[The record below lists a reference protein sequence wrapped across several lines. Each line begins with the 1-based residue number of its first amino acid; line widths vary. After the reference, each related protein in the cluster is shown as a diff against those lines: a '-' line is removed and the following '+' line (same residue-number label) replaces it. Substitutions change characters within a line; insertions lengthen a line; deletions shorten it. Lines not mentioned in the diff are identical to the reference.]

1 MLCYSSKIYFYIL
14 QQSHNNQ
21 FKEKEKSDMT
31 KQQTAKTTTTETR
44 NFTDLLRQYEKEYN
58 NDKTSVTFSNVLDEL
73 ATAVAYSVIKKCLDP
88 QRKGRKDGQVSNSGC
103 NTQLDEVK
111 RSIYRDKNTLANI
124 DYSCKQAFVTVY
136 NEDGDRQTKTKD
148 SDYRYAYNKLSQQ
161 TLGDGLDLVHV
172 AMVALLDESE
182 KADRTKENFLE
193 NTYNVRRLK
202 KKVWIKSEDSI
213 NGWETVETSPIK
225 EVYKAV
231 RREVANNRSLN
242 IDPSNGYL
250 YLEDLATDEESNE
263 ETTIYR
269 RLNKF
274 SDLAGNVTDFNGAVK
289 FETVD
294 ANSVTDYDTMVEKLE
309 LTARQA
315 KILELRMGGYGYVAI
330 ATYLGVNEKSVR
342 DVLKTVQKKAIE
354 KLNLPEYLVK
364 TLTETKQQTAK
375 NKLTDEDKK
384 TIELLFADG
393 HSMKFIADRF
403 NVSKMTVSRVING
416 RKDR

>member
-1 MLCYSSKIYFYIL
+1 
-14 QQSHNNQ
+14 
-21 FKEKEKSDMT
+21 MT

-58 NDKTSVTFSNVLDEL
+58 NDKTSVAFSNVLDEL

-124 DYSCKQAFVTVY
+124 DYSCKQAFTTAY

-182 KADRTKENFLE
+182 KADRTRENFLE
-193 NTYNVRRLK
+193 NTYEVRRLK
-202 KKVWIKSEDSI
+202 KKVWIKSADSV
-213 NGWETVETSPIK
+213 NGWETVETSPIR

-231 RREVANNRSLN
+231 RREVANSRSLN

-250 YLEDLATDEESNE
+250 YLEDLATDEESSE

-274 SDLAGNVTDFNGAVK
+274 SDLAGNVTDYNGAVT

-294 ANSVTDYDTMVEKLE
+294 SASVDKYENMVDALE

-315 KILELRMGGYGYVAI
+315 KVLELRMGGYGCVAI
-330 ATYLGVNEKSVR
+330 GTYLGVKEESVMNWFNAIQ
-342 DVLKTVQKKAIE
+342 KTAIE
-354 KLNLPEYLVK
+354 KLELPNYLVK
-364 TLTETKQQTAK
+364 ALTETPTTAK
-375 NKLTDEDKK
+375 KKLTDEDKK
-384 TIELLFADG
+384 TIALLFADG

-403 NVSKMTVSRVING
+403 NVGKTTVARIVTG
-416 RKDR
+416 KKYK

>member
-1 MLCYSSKIYFYIL
+1 
-14 QQSHNNQ
+14 
-21 FKEKEKSDMT
+21 MT

-58 NDKTSVTFSNVLDEL
+58 NDKTSVAFSNVLDEL

-161 TLGDGLDLVHV
+161 TLGDGLDIVHV

-202 KKVWIKSEDSI
+202 KKVWIKSDDSI

-354 KLNLPEYLVK
+354 KLNLPGYLVK
-364 TLTETKQQTAK
+364 ALTETKQQTAK

>member
-1 MLCYSSKIYFYIL
+1 
-14 QQSHNNQ
+14 
-21 FKEKEKSDMT
+21 MT

-58 NDKTSVTFSNVLDEL
+58 NDKTSVAFSNVLDEL

-124 DYSCKQAFVTVY
+124 DYSCKQAFTTVY
-136 NEDGDRQTKTKD
+136 SEDGDRQTKTKD

-182 KADRTKENFLE
+182 KADRTRENFLE
-193 NTYNVRRLK
+193 NTYEVRRLK
-202 KKVWIKSEDSI
+202 KKVWIKSADSV
-213 NGWETVETSPIK
+213 NGWETVETSPIR
-225 EVYKAV
+225 EAYKAV
-231 RREVANNRSLN
+231 RREVANSRSLN
-242 IDPSNGYL
+242 IDPSNGHL

-269 RLNKF
+269 RLNKY
-274 SDLAGNVTDFNGAVK
+274 SDLAGNVTDYNGAVT

-294 ANSVTDYDTMVEKLE
+294 SASVDKYENMVDALE

-315 KILELRMGGYGYVAI
+315 KILELRMGGYGCVAI
-330 ATYLGVNEKSVR
+330 GTYLGVKEESVIS
-342 DVLKTVQKKAIE
+342 VLKTIQKKAID
-354 KLNLPEYLVK
+354 KLELPNYLVK
-364 TLTETKQQTAK
+364 ALTETPTTAK
-375 NKLTDEDKK
+375 KKLTDEDKK
-384 TIELLFADG
+384 TIALLYADG

-403 NVSKMTVSRVING
+403 NVGKTTVARIVTG
-416 RKDR
+416 KKYK

>member
-1 MLCYSSKIYFYIL
+1 
-14 QQSHNNQ
+14 
-21 FKEKEKSDMT
+21 MT

-58 NDKTSVTFSNVLDEL
+58 NDKTSVAFSNVLDEL

-88 QRKGRKDGQVSNSGC
+88 QRKGRKDGEVSNSGC

-124 DYSCKQAFVTVY
+124 DYSCKQAFTTVY

-161 TLGDGLDLVHV
+161 TLGDGLDLVHA

-182 KADRTKENFLE
+182 KADRTRENFLE
-193 NTYNVRRLK
+193 NTYEVRRLK
-202 KKVWIKSEDSI
+202 KKVWIKSADSV
-213 NGWETVETSPIK
+213 NGWETVETSPIR

-231 RREVANNRSLN
+231 RREVANSRSLN

-263 ETTIYR
+263 EATIYR

-274 SDLAGNVTDFNGAVK
+274 SDLAGNVTDYNGAVT

-294 ANSVTDYDTMVEKLE
+294 SASVDKYENMVDALE

-315 KILELRMGGYGYVAI
+315 KVLELRMGGYGYVAI

-364 TLTETKQQTAK
+364 ALTETKQQTAK

-384 TIELLFADG
+384 TIELLFVDG

>member
-1 MLCYSSKIYFYIL
+1 
-14 QQSHNNQ
+14 
-21 FKEKEKSDMT
+21 MT

-58 NDKTSVTFSNVLDEL
+58 NDKTSVAFSNVLDEL

-88 QRKGRKDGQVSNSGC
+88 QRKGRKDGEVSNSGC

-124 DYSCKQAFVTVY
+124 DYSCKQAFTTVY

-182 KADRTKENFLE
+182 KADRTRKNFLK
-193 NTYNVRRLK
+193 NTYEVRRLK
-202 KKVWIKSEDSI
+202 KKVWIKSADSV
-213 NGWETVETSPIK
+213 NGWETVETSPIR

-231 RREVANNRSLN
+231 RREVANSRSLN

-263 ETTIYR
+263 EATIYR

-274 SDLAGNVTDFNGAVK
+274 SDLAGNVTDYNGAVT

-294 ANSVTDYDTMVEKLE
+294 SASVDKYENMVDALE

-315 KILELRMGGYGYVAI
+315 KVLELRMGGYGYVAI

-364 TLTETKQQTAK
+364 ALTETKQQTAK

-384 TIELLFADG
+384 TIELLFVDG

>member
-1 MLCYSSKIYFYIL
+1 
-14 QQSHNNQ
+14 
-21 FKEKEKSDMT
+21 MT

-58 NDKTSVTFSNVLDEL
+58 NDKTSVAFSNVLDEL

-88 QRKGRKDGQVSNSGC
+88 QRKGRKDGEVSNSGC

-124 DYSCKQAFVTVY
+124 DYSCKQAFTTVY

-182 KADRTKENFLE
+182 KADRTRENFLE
-193 NTYNVRRLK
+193 NTYEVRRLK
-202 KKVWIKSEDSI
+202 KKVWIKSADSV
-213 NGWETVETSPIK
+213 NGWETVETSPIR

-231 RREVANNRSLN
+231 RREVANSRSLN

-263 ETTIYR
+263 EATIYR

-274 SDLAGNVTDFNGAVK
+274 SDLAGNVTDYNGAVT

-294 ANSVTDYDTMVEKLE
+294 SASVDKYENMVDALE

-315 KILELRMGGYGYVAI
+315 KVLELRMGGYGYVAI

-364 TLTETKQQTAK
+364 ALTETKQQTAK

-384 TIELLFADG
+384 TIELLFVDG

>member
-1 MLCYSSKIYFYIL
+1 
-14 QQSHNNQ
+14 
-21 FKEKEKSDMT
+21 MT

-44 NFTDLLRQYEKEYN
+44 NFTDFLRQYEKEYN
-58 NDKTSVTFSNVLDEL
+58 NDKTSVAFSNVLDEL

-103 NTQLDEVK
+103 NAQLDEVK

-124 DYSCKQAFVTVY
+124 DYSCKQAFTTVY

-148 SDYRYAYNKLSQQ
+148 SDYRYAHNKLSQQ

-182 KADRTKENFLE
+182 KADRTRENFLE
-193 NTYNVRRLK
+193 NTYKVRRLK
-202 KKVWIKSEDSI
+202 KKVWIKSADSV
-213 NGWETVETSPIK
+213 NGWETVETSPIR

-231 RREVANNRSLN
+231 RREVANSRSLN

-250 YLEDLATDEESNE
+250 YLEDLATDEESSE

-274 SDLAGNVTDFNGAVK
+274 SDLAGNVTDYNGAVT

-294 ANSVTDYDTMVEKLE
+294 SASVDKYENMVDALE

-315 KILELRMGGYGYVAI
+315 KVLELRMGGYGCVAI
-330 ATYLGVNEKSVR
+330 GTYLGVKEESVMS
-342 DVLKTVQKKAIE
+342 VLKTIQKKAIE
-354 KLNLPEYLVK
+354 KLELPNYLVK
-364 TLTETKQQTAK
+364 ALTETPTTAK
-375 NKLTDEDKK
+375 KKLTDEDKK
-384 TIELLFADG
+384 TIALLFADG

-403 NVSKMTVSRVING
+403 NVGKTTVARIVTG
-416 RKDR
+416 KKYK

>member
-1 MLCYSSKIYFYIL
+1 
-14 QQSHNNQ
+14 
-21 FKEKEKSDMT
+21 MT

-58 NDKTSVTFSNVLDEL
+58 NDKTSVAFSNVLDEL

-88 QRKGRKDGQVSNSGC
+88 QRKGRKDGEVSNSGC

-161 TLGDGLDLVHV
+161 ALGDGLDLVHV

-182 KADRTKENFLE
+182 KADRTKENYLE
-193 NTYNVRRLK
+193 NTYGVRRLK
-202 KKVWIKSEDSI
+202 KKVWIKSEDSV

-294 ANSVTDYDTMVEKLE
+294 ANSVTDYDTMVEELE
-309 LTARQA
+309 LTARQT

-364 TLTETKQQTAK
+364 ALTETKQQTAK

>member
-1 MLCYSSKIYFYIL
+1 
-14 QQSHNNQ
+14 
-21 FKEKEKSDMT
+21 MT

-58 NDKTSVTFSNVLDEL
+58 NDKTSVAFSNVLDEL

-88 QRKGRKDGQVSNSGC
+88 QRKGRKDGEVSNSGC

-182 KADRTKENFLE
+182 KADRTKENYLE
-193 NTYNVRRLK
+193 NTYEVRRLK
-202 KKVWIKSEDSI
+202 KKVWIKSEDSV

-263 ETTIYR
+263 ETTICR

-294 ANSVTDYDTMVEKLE
+294 ANSVTDYDTMVEELE
-309 LTARQA
+309 LTARQT

-354 KLNLPEYLVK
+354 KLDLPEYLVK
-364 TLTETKQQTAK
+364 ALTETKQQTAK

>member
-1 MLCYSSKIYFYIL
+1 
-14 QQSHNNQ
+14 
-21 FKEKEKSDMT
+21 MT

-58 NDKTSVTFSNVLDEL
+58 NDKTSVAFSNVLDEL

-88 QRKGRKDGQVSNSGC
+88 QRKGRKDGEVSNSGC
-103 NTQLDEVK
+103 NAQLDEVR
-111 RSIYRDKNTLANI
+111 RSIYRDKNTLKNI
-124 DYSCKQAFVTVY
+124 DYSCKEACITTY
-136 NEDGDRQTKTKD
+136 NEDGDRVTKTKD
-148 SDYRYAYNKLSQQ
+148 SDYRHAYNKLTQQ

-193 NTYNVRRLK
+193 NTYKARRLK
-202 KKVWIKSEDSI
+202 KKVWIKSADSV

-231 RREVANNRSLN
+231 RREVSNSRSLN

-274 SDLAGNVTDFNGAVK
+274 SDLAGNVTDYNGAVT

-294 ANSVTDYDTMVEKLE
+294 SASVDKYENMVDALE

-315 KILELRMGGYGYVAI
+315 KVLELRMGGYGCVAI
-330 ATYLGVNEKSVR
+330 GTYLGVKEESVIS
-342 DVLKTVQKKAIE
+342 VLKTIQKKAIV
-354 KLNLPEYLVK
+354 KLELPSYLVK
-364 TLTETKQQTAK
+364 ALTETPTTAK
-375 NKLTDEDKK
+375 KKLTDEDKK
-384 TIELLFADG
+384 TIALLFANG

-403 NVSKMTVSRVING
+403 NVGKTTVARIVTG
-416 RKDR
+416 KKYK

>member
-1 MLCYSSKIYFYIL
+1 
-14 QQSHNNQ
+14 
-21 FKEKEKSDMT
+21 MT

-58 NDKTSVTFSNVLDEL
+58 NDKTSVAFSNVLDEL

-88 QRKGRKDGQVSNSGC
+88 QRKGRKDGEVSNSGC

-161 TLGDGLDLVHV
+161 TLGDGLDIVHV

-364 TLTETKQQTAK
+364 ALTETKQQTAK

>member
-1 MLCYSSKIYFYIL
+1 
-14 QQSHNNQ
+14 
-21 FKEKEKSDMT
+21 MT

-58 NDKTSVTFSNVLDEL
+58 NDKTSVAFSNVLDEL

-148 SDYRYAYNKLSQQ
+148 SDYRFAYNKLSQQ
-161 TLGDGLDLVHV
+161 TLGDGLDIVHV

-364 TLTETKQQTAK
+364 ALTETKQQTAK

>member
-1 MLCYSSKIYFYIL
+1 
-14 QQSHNNQ
+14 
-21 FKEKEKSDMT
+21 MT

-58 NDKTSVTFSNVLDEL
+58 NDKTSVAFSNVLDEL

-124 DYSCKQAFVTVY
+124 NYSCTQAFTTVY

-161 TLGDGLDLVHV
+161 TLGDGSDLVHV

-182 KADRTKENFLE
+182 KADRTRENFLE
-193 NTYNVRRLK
+193 NTYEVRRLK
-202 KKVWIKSEDSI
+202 KKVWIKSADSV
-213 NGWETVETSPIK
+213 NGWETVETSPIR
-225 EVYKAV
+225 EAYKAV
-231 RREVANNRSLN
+231 RREVANSRSLN

-250 YLEDLATDEESNE
+250 YLEDLATDEESSE

-269 RLNKF
+269 RLSKF
-274 SDLAGNVTDFNGAVK
+274 SDLAGNVTDYNGAVT

-294 ANSVTDYDTMVEKLE
+294 SASVDKYENMVDALE

-315 KILELRMGGYGYVAI
+315 KVLELRMGGYGCVAI
-330 ATYLGVNEKSVR
+330 GTYLGVKEESVMS
-342 DVLKTVQKKAIE
+342 VLKTIQKKAIE
-354 KLNLPEYLVK
+354 KLELPNYLVK
-364 TLTETKQQTAK
+364 ALTETPTTAK
-375 NKLTDEDKK
+375 KKLTDEDKK
-384 TIELLFADG
+384 TIALLFADG

-403 NVSKMTVSRVING
+403 SVGKTTVARIVTG
-416 RKDR
+416 KKYK

>member
-1 MLCYSSKIYFYIL
+1 
-14 QQSHNNQ
+14 
-21 FKEKEKSDMT
+21 MT

-58 NDKTSVTFSNVLDEL
+58 NDKTSVAFSNVLDEL

-88 QRKGRKDGQVSNSGC
+88 QQKERKDGQVSNSGC

-111 RSIYRDKNTLANI
+111 RSIYRDKNTLKNI
-124 DYSCKQAFVTVY
+124 DYSCKEAYITTY
-136 NEDGDRQTKTKD
+136 NEDGDRVTKTKD
-148 SDYRYAYNKLSQQ
+148 SDYRHAYNKLTQQ

-182 KADRTKENFLE
+182 KADRTKENYLE
-193 NTYNVRRLK
+193 NTYEVRRLK
-202 KKVWIKSEDSI
+202 KKVWIKSADSV

-231 RREVANNRSLN
+231 RREVSNSRSLN

-274 SDLAGNVTDFNGAVK
+274 SDLAGNVTDYNGAVT

-294 ANSVTDYDTMVEKLE
+294 SASVDKYENMVDALE

-315 KILELRMGGYGYVAI
+315 KVLELRMGGYGCVAI
-330 ATYLGVNEKSVR
+330 GTYLGVKEESVMS
-342 DVLKTVQKKAIE
+342 VLKTIQKKAIE
-354 KLNLPEYLVK
+354 KLELPSYLVK
-364 TLTETKQQTAK
+364 ALTETPTTAK
-375 NKLTDEDKK
+375 KKLTDEDKK
-384 TIELLFADG
+384 TIALLFADG

-403 NVSKMTVSRVING
+403 NVGKTTVARIVTG
-416 RKDR
+416 KKYK

>member
-1 MLCYSSKIYFYIL
+1 
-14 QQSHNNQ
+14 
-21 FKEKEKSDMT
+21 MT

-58 NDKTSVTFSNVLDEL
+58 NDKTSVAFSNVLDEL

-202 KKVWIKSEDSI
+202 KKIWIKSDDSI

-354 KLNLPEYLVK
+354 KLNLPKYLVK
-364 TLTETKQQTAK
+364 ALTETKQQTAK

>member
-1 MLCYSSKIYFYIL
+1 MTYIL
-14 QQSHNNQ
+14 RRI
-21 FKEKEKSDMT
+21 
-31 KQQTAKTTTTETR
+31 AWILTETI
-44 NFTDLLRQYEKEYN
+44 FAIIIL
-58 NDKTSVTFSNVLDEL
+58 
-73 ATAVAYSVIKKCLDP
+73 
-88 QRKGRKDGQVSNSGC
+88 
-103 NTQLDEVK
+103 
-111 RSIYRDKNTLANI
+111 I
-124 DYSCKQAFVTVY
+124 DI
-136 NEDGDRQTKTKD
+136 
-148 SDYRYAYNKLSQQ
+148 
-161 TLGDGLDLVHV
+161 VHV

-182 KADRTKENFLE
+182 KADRTKANYLE
-193 NTYNVRRLK
+193 NTYEVRRLK
-202 KKVWIKSEDSI
+202 KKVWIKSADSV

-231 RREVANNRSLN
+231 RREIANSRSLN

-263 ETTIYR
+263 ESTIYR

-274 SDLAGNVTDFNGAVK
+274 SDLAGNVTDYNGAVT

-294 ANSVTDYDTMVEKLE
+294 SASVDKYENMVDALE

-315 KILELRMGGYGYVAI
+315 KVLELRMGGYGYDAI
-330 ATYLGVNEKSVR
+330 ATYLGIHKQSVKN
-342 DVLKTVQKKAIE
+342 VLENIQKKAIE
-354 KLNLPEYLVK
+354 KLELPAYLIK
-364 TLTETKQQTAK
+364 ALTATPTTAK
-375 NKLTDEDKK
+375 KKLTDEDKK

>member
-1 MLCYSSKIYFYIL
+1 
-14 QQSHNNQ
+14 
-21 FKEKEKSDMT
+21 MT

-58 NDKTSVTFSNVLDEL
+58 NDKTSVAFSNVLDEL

-88 QRKGRKDGQVSNSGC
+88 QRKGRKDGEVSNSGC

-202 KKVWIKSEDSI
+202 KKVWIKSDDSI

-294 ANSVTDYDTMVEKLE
+294 ANSVTDYDTMVEELE

>member
-1 MLCYSSKIYFYIL
+1 
-14 QQSHNNQ
+14 
-21 FKEKEKSDMT
+21 MT

-58 NDKTSVTFSNVLDEL
+58 NDKTSVAFSNVLDEL

-124 DYSCKQAFVTVY
+124 DYSCNQAFATVY

-182 KADRTKENFLE
+182 KADHARENFLE
-193 NTYNVRRLK
+193 NTYEVRRLK
-202 KKVWIKSEDSI
+202 KKVWIKSADSV
-213 NGWETVETSPIK
+213 NGWETVETSPIR

-231 RREVANNRSLN
+231 RREVANSRSLN

-250 YLEDLATDEESNE
+250 YLEDLATDEENNE

-274 SDLAGNVTDFNGAVK
+274 SDLAGNVTDYNGAVT

-294 ANSVTDYDTMVEKLE
+294 SASVDKYENMVDALE

-315 KILELRMGGYGYVAI
+315 KVLELRMGGYGCVAI
-330 ATYLGVNEKSVR
+330 GTYLGVKEESVMS
-342 DVLKTVQKKAIE
+342 VLKTIQKKAIE
-354 KLNLPEYLVK
+354 KLELPNYLVK
-364 TLTETKQQTAK
+364 ALVETPTTAK
-375 NKLTDEDKK
+375 KKLTDEDKK
-384 TIELLFADG
+384 TIALLFADG

-403 NVSKMTVSRVING
+403 NVGKTTVARIVTG
-416 RKDR
+416 KKYK

>member
-1 MLCYSSKIYFYIL
+1 
-14 QQSHNNQ
+14 
-21 FKEKEKSDMT
+21 MT

-58 NDKTSVTFSNVLDEL
+58 NDRTSVAFSNVLDEL

-111 RSIYRDKNTLANI
+111 RSIYRDKNTLANT
-124 DYSCKQAFVTVY
+124 DYSCKQAFTTAY

-182 KADRTKENFLE
+182 KADRTRENFLE
-193 NTYNVRRLK
+193 NTYEVRRLK
-202 KKVWIKSEDSI
+202 KKVWIKSADSV
-213 NGWETVETSPIK
+213 NGWETVETSPIR

-231 RREVANNRSLN
+231 RREVANSRSLN

-274 SDLAGNVTDFNGAVK
+274 SDLAGNVTDYNGAVT

-294 ANSVTDYDTMVEKLE
+294 SASVDKYENMIDALE

-315 KILELRMGGYGYVAI
+315 KILELRMGGYGCVAI
-330 ATYLGVNEKSVR
+330 GTYLGVKEESVMS
-342 DVLKTVQKKAIE
+342 VLKTIQKKAIE
-354 KLNLPEYLVK
+354 KLELPNYLVK
-364 TLTETKQQTAK
+364 ALTETPTTAK
-375 NKLTDEDKK
+375 KKLTDEDKK
-384 TIELLFADG
+384 TIALLFADG

-403 NVSKMTVSRVING
+403 NVGKTTVARIITG
-416 RKDR
+416 KKYK

>member
-1 MLCYSSKIYFYIL
+1 
-14 QQSHNNQ
+14 
-21 FKEKEKSDMT
+21 MT

-58 NDKTSVTFSNVLDEL
+58 NDKASVAFSNVLDEL

-103 NTQLDEVK
+103 NAQLDEVK

-124 DYSCKQAFVTVY
+124 NYSCKQAFTTVY

-182 KADRTKENFLE
+182 KADRTRENFLE
-193 NTYNVRRLK
+193 NTYEVRRLK
-202 KKVWIKSEDSI
+202 KKVWIKSADSV
-213 NGWETVETSPIK
+213 NGWETVEASPIR

-231 RREVANNRSLN
+231 RREVANSRSLN

-250 YLEDLATDEESNE
+250 YLEDLATDEESSE

-274 SDLAGNVTDFNGAVK
+274 SDLAGNVTDYNGAVT

-294 ANSVTDYDTMVEKLE
+294 SASVNKYENMVDALE

-315 KILELRMGGYGYVAI
+315 KVLELRMGGYGCVAI
-330 ATYLGVNEKSVR
+330 GTYLGVKEESVMS
-342 DVLKTVQKKAIE
+342 VLKTIQKKAIE
-354 KLNLPEYLVK
+354 KLELPNYLVK
-364 TLTETKQQTAK
+364 ALTETPTTAK
-375 NKLTDEDKK
+375 KKLTDEDKK
-384 TIELLFADG
+384 TIALLFADG

-403 NVSKMTVSRVING
+403 NVGKTTVARIVTG
-416 RKDR
+416 KKYK

>member
-1 MLCYSSKIYFYIL
+1 
-14 QQSHNNQ
+14 
-21 FKEKEKSDMT
+21 MT
-31 KQQTAKTTTTETR
+31 KQQTAKTTTTETG

-148 SDYRYAYNKLSQQ
+148 SDYRYAYNKLSRQ

-202 KKVWIKSEDSI
+202 KKIWIKSDDSI

-354 KLNLPEYLVK
+354 KLNLPKYLVK

>member
-1 MLCYSSKIYFYIL
+1 
-14 QQSHNNQ
+14 
-21 FKEKEKSDMT
+21 MT

-58 NDKTSVTFSNVLDEL
+58 NDKTSVAFSNVLDEL

-88 QRKGRKDGQVSNSGC
+88 QRKGRKDGEVSNSGC

-202 KKVWIKSEDSI
+202 KKIWIKSEDSI

-263 ETTIYR
+263 ETTICR

>member
-1 MLCYSSKIYFYIL
+1 
-14 QQSHNNQ
+14 
-21 FKEKEKSDMT
+21 MT

-58 NDKTSVTFSNVLDEL
+58 NDKTSVAFSNVLDEL

-88 QRKGRKDGQVSNSGC
+88 QRKGRKDGEVSNSGC

-202 KKVWIKSEDSI
+202 KKVWIKSDDSI

-263 ETTIYR
+263 ETIIYR